1 MDKEQWE
8 EKYRSNPIGQ
18 IPDPAALL
26 RNNTRLFSGGTA
38 LDMAMGMGQNAV
50 FLASH
55 GYDVT
60 GVDRSAGAVTL
71 AQEHADKNGVSL
83 RAVAQDMA
91 TFGIDENSYDMIV
104 AFYFLERS
112 LFPEIKKGLKKNGLV
127 FFETYTAAQ
136 AGLGGPKN
144 PDFLLKPNELL
155 CAFLDFFIV
164 FYHERTSG
172 GKAIASLIARK
183 V

>member
-8 EKYRSNPIGQ
+8 EKYRSDPHGQ

-26 RNNTRLFSGGTA
+26 RNNTRLFSGGGTA

-71 AQEHADKNGVSL
+71 TQEHADKNGVSL

-91 TFGIDENSYDMIV
+91 AFGIVENSYDMIV

-112 LFPEIKKGLKKNGLV
+112 LFPEIKKGLKKNGL
-127 FFETYTAAQ
+127 FFLKPIPLRRPALAARKI
-136 AGLGGPKN
+136 LTFFSSPTN
-144 PDFLLKPNELL
+144 SSVPSWIFLLSSTTKG
-155 CAFLDFFIV
+155 
-164 FYHERTSG
+164 HRG
-172 GKAIASLIARK
+172 GKPLQA
-183 V
+183 